1 MFHSLSYRLP
11 VELIAH
17 IIRDV
22 VARNDLAH
30 ILLVNKFCFQSSSR
44 ILYHTIDELSPS
56 KSISLL
62 KTLSSS
68 SEKNTNIYPPLVRV
82 LDLDWTECHLTGA
95 AIRLLNDALRCL
107 HNLTA
112 LVVDNYYLTTKIFK
126 GCTFSLSKL
135 TTTIAIDASL
145 SEFLVTQPNIREL
158 CLRNFRRCE
167 TKFILPPT
175 ALPRLNHFRALHA
188 GSKFLADTVRGRP
201 VENISLAMSMEETCD
216 CLDALM
222 GSSLPVKRLSIMF
235 FDSPVPGELMP
246 EITRRLPELEALH
259 IVVLTAQYNMV
270 RYPIIPIQLFLPES
284 HVCVCVSQSI
294 LKETAPLLADFK
306 HLKYITFVAT
316 GIPPQTSDEQ
326 NIASLWH
333 EKCPTL
339 RTIIL
344 PNGTVW
350 FQKDG
355 RWASGASNSA

>member
-1 MFHSLSYRLP
+1 MSTLTPMFHSLSYRLP

-68 SEKNTNIYPPLVRV
+68 SSEKNTNIYPPLVRV

-95 AIRLLNDALRCL
+95 AICLLNNALRCL

-270 RYPIIPIQLFLPES
+270 RYPIPIYYSFFHGLI
-284 HVCVCVSQSI
+284 CV
-294 LKETAPLLADFK
+294 
-306 HLKYITFVAT
+306 YFVAEHFERNCA
-316 GIPPQTSDEQ
+316 PSCRFQTSQIYYIRGNGYPAPD
-326 NIASLWH
+326 
-333 EKCPTL
+333 L
-339 RTIIL
+339 R
-344 PNGTVW
+344 
-350 FQKDG
+350 
-355 RWASGASNSA
+355 